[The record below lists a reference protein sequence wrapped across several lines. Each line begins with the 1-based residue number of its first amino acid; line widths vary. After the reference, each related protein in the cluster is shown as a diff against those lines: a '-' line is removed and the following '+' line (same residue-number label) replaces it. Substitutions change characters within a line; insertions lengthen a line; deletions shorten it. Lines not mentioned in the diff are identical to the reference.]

1 MQNTHDLLVG
11 TLSIGI
17 PSLRLFLL
25 ILTKFPFFQKHSGCN
40 IKGIRPTTTLV
51 SSHAR
56 IFGRHYSL
64 PVSLKTSTRATHH
77 VLSIDRLKNSR
88 VAILLHETQAIHC
101 NHFRMQNFYSSFHF
115 PLILWL
121 KVWHVHDRILAEMVS
136 ISPNIYTAIAHH
148 VASVDRK
155 TVN

>member
-64 PVSLKTSTRATHH
+64 PVSLKTSTSATHH
-77 VLSIDRLKNSR
+77 VVHCVSRLIEEQQSGNF
-88 VAILLHETQAIHC
+88 ILLHEAQSIHC
-101 NHFRMQNFYSSFHF
+101 NHFRMQSFCSPFHF
-115 PLILWL
+115 PLIVWL
-121 KVWHVHDRILAEMVS
+121 KVCHVRDRILAEMVS
-136 ISPNIYTAIAHH
+136 ISPNITAIPHH
-148 VASVDRK
+148 VK
-155 TVN
+155 